1 MPLPW
6 ATRTTL
12 PEPLRDLRFSL
23 WIVRNNRPLTIGEH
37 DRELRD
43 IFEYIFQADDIWSE
57 GGIAIFGI
65 LAYWITKS
73 FEYKEKLLSAIPFG
87 DVRHN
92 ALELELAT
100 KRACA
105 DFGIG
110 SFEEGE
116 DKSITIDTVTDS
128 VHATISDSASNII
141 KGWISFD
148 GYECSCH
155 LLALSTTE
163 YLESDGVKEVFGKM
177 RGMTTHF
184 NHSVIGRNLLHD
196 CQKKYN
202 LPATAPPQ
210 DNATRGAWKGSAQQS
225 SWYAQQQEAVQLYD
239 VEQPNAVD
247 NPDGSP
253 YKDHKLQLFEW
264 DVARESSYIL
274 AMTAMDIDI
283 LQSTKTATSS
293 LVLPV
298 VGRLTYNLKADT
310 PMKHNGN
317 FVQITSLEVQEA
329 RELLRKDIIRR
340 FYTELSEC
348 KLEDFAVA
356 TFVDPRYKALDFRGL
371 EEWQRGELT
380 AHQVIE
386 WARQAYDA
394 DWKPKAAT
402 SQPVDAPQV
411 SAPRLKVSNLVSF
424 LDEEED
430 DEAAIVQ
437 EEVEFVGRESEFTL
451 YLSMPPAEKSLDPL
465 HWWGDREEKL
475 PNLSRMAR
483 QFLAPPAS
491 TAGVERMFSAC
502 GQLHSDLKNKCL
514 RDDPATLHDGIH

>member
-110 SFEEGE
+110 SFEE
-116 DKSITIDTVTDS
+116 
-128 VHATISDSASNII
+128 
-141 KGWISFD
+141 
-148 GYECSCH
+148 
-155 LLALSTTE
+155 
-163 YLESDGVKEVFGKM
+163 
-177 RGMTTHF
+177 
-184 NHSVIGRNLLHD
+184 
-196 CQKKYN
+196 
-202 LPATAPPQ
+202 
-210 DNATRGAWKGSAQQS
+210 
-225 SWYAQQQEAVQLYD
+225 
-239 VEQPNAVD
+239 
-247 NPDGSP
+247 
-253 YKDHKLQLFEW
+253 
-264 DVARESSYIL
+264 
-274 AMTAMDIDI
+274 
-283 LQSTKTATSS
+283 
-293 LVLPV
+293 
-298 VGRLTYNLKADT
+298 GRLTYNLKADT